1 MGSQSWTRKAIEAV
15 HGMETRADIQR
26 CLAVHRSSLIRAE
39 RTSFMEPPDALTTVR
54 KASLQ
59 DTLRKAPLQDTVR
72 KASLQANMH
81 KASLQAARSLRRTGS
96 AAEMRAP
103 APAAAFDGSASASGA
118 AAPATDA
125 TLASAPA
132 KHALHRYLQRCRDA
146 VHSTDAGQPA
156 GNTVRCM
163 SVVL

>member
-1 MGSQSWTRKAIEAV
+1 MSEAV
-15 HGMETRADIQR
+15 HGIDMRADIQH

-59 DTLRKAPLQDTVR
+59 ETVRKASLQDTVR

-96 AAEMRAP
+96 AAEMRP
-103 APAAAFDGSASASGA
+103 PVTAFDGSAVASGA
-118 AAPATDA
+118 RP
-125 TLASAPA
+125 LRIS
-132 KHALHRYLQRCRDA
+132 YYVCF
-146 VHSTDAGQPA
+146 
-156 GNTVRCM
+156 M
-163 SVVL
+163 